1 MDITYDPAKNERN
14 ISERGLSFERA
25 ADFDF
30 ETAIFW
36 VDTRRDYGEVRQL
49 GLGYLEYRLHVMCFT
64 EVLVAFASSASDGR
78 TQGKQS
84 DMRRRKP
91 LIDDDGEV
99 RELLLEDIK
108 QFRPAR
114 EALSPS
120 LLAKLGIEGSQQA
133 TSKQVVSLEK
143 AQATP
148 SKRRKS
154 GIPTG
159 NAGEYFVMGELLK
172 RGFDAQL
179 ADRNTKDYDL
189 LVGLPE
195 ERKLRKV
202 QVKSV
207 RTQPWYINIQDFGGS
222 ALERVTVYVL
232 IGSERSTSPVR
243 YFIARN
249 RDLAGHVHR
258 PSGWVKHGFMNIKA
272 LEKYENRWDL
282 VTSED

>member
-1 MDITYDPAKNERN
+1 M
-14 ISERGLSFERA
+14 
-25 ADFDF
+25 
-30 ETAIFW
+30 
-36 VDTRRDYGEVRQL
+36 
-49 GLGYLEYRLHVMCFT
+49 
-64 EVLVAFASSASDGR
+64 R
-78 TQGKQS
+78 T
-84 DMRRRKP
+84 RKP
-91 LIDDDGEV
+91 LIDEGGEV
-99 RELLLEDIK
+99 RELLFDDIK

-114 EALSPS
+114 EVLSPS
-120 LLAKLGIEGSQQA
+120 LLAKLGITSSQRESA
-133 TSKQVVSLEK
+133 AKQVAPSDK
-143 AQATP
+143 AQAIR

-195 ERKLRKV
+195 EPKLRKV

-207 RTQPWYINIQDFGGS
+207 RAQPWYIKVSDFEGS
-222 ALERVTVYVL
+222 ALNRVTIYVL
-232 IGSERSTSPVR
+232 IGSERGARPVR

-249 RDLAGHVHR
+249 RDVARQVKR
-258 PSGWVKHGFMNIKA
+258 PSGWAKSGFMSVKA